1 MNSKF
6 KILDVVA
13 LLKDM
18 PEKNLIMGQV
28 GTIVETLSENIYEVE
43 FAGKNGETIA
53 LAAVDS
59 ENLLLL
65 HYEFEPA

>member
-1 MNSKF
+1 MNNKL

-13 LLKDM
+13 LLQNI
-18 PEKNLIMGQV
+18 PEKKLLMGQV
-28 GTIVETLSENIYEVE
+28 GTIVETLSEKVFEVE
-43 FAGKNGETIA
+43 FTSNNGETIA
-53 LAAVDS
+53 LAAIDS

>member
-1 MNSKF
+1 MNNKL

-13 LLKDM
+13 LLKNI
-18 PEKNLIMGQV
+18 PEKKLIIGQV
-28 GTIVETLSENIYEVE
+28 GTIVEVLSEKVFEVE
-43 FAGKNGETIA
+43 FTSNIGETTA

-59 ENLLLL
+59 EDLLLL